1 MQQLLQAGK
10 PGLFSGFDE
19 TTGKFK
25 TPFGLSDK
33 PYKPQPQFKKIT
45 TGLSVEGFI
54 APPENIRIIKNMG
67 LGSFVKKIVKAP
79 TKVVTSVA
87 KGAKNLGTSAIDAG
101 TSVVKGTGVVAKD
114 IYSGTKK
121 ATGSVGRGIEKIGA
135 GFTTG
140 ASGILSDPVSLVG
153 VATGNPALI
162 LGGQAVKTLGS
173 SGAFVDPL
181 TGQVVS
187 TSPSGQPFVIQQPMG
202 LPGYQPIPFQQPFRS
217 GNDDQSAFDLTS
229 LLPIAIGGLGLFILL
244 RGRR

>member
-25 TPFGLSDK
+25 K
-33 PYKPQPQFKKIT
+33 VT
-45 TGLSVEGFI
+45 TGLPVEGFI
-54 APPENIRIIKNMG
+54 APPENIKVFKNMG

-79 TKVVTSVA
+79 KAVV
-87 KGAKNLGTSAIDAG
+87 KGAVNLGTSAIDAG
-101 TSVVKGTGVVAKD
+101 TSVVKGSGVVAKD
-114 IYSGTKK
+114 IYSGAKK

-162 LGGQAVKTLGS
+162 LGGQAVKSLGS

-187 TSPSGQPFVIQQPMG
+187 TSPSGQPFVIQQPMA

-217 GNDDQSAFDLTS
+217 GNDDQSAFDLTT

-244 RGRR
+244 RGRK